1 MIMMSVRSIWSKLLS
16 LVLAVALIVP
26 VLAVPSSAATIETS
40 ADIWFFLQ
48 QEDNDATWQ
57 DKVSIMIPRDFSS
70 VSQVHTWEGSTS
82 YSAVQRIKPSSFSV
96 ELDSLQSGA
105 VSIYFSFFMKS
116 DYVSGFLSLP
126 DWSDN
131 WALQY
136 VDQDGVVQQVPATVT
151 TYDSGITAPVAA
163 GVTSGYNVN
172 AKLEVEDGQYATRFA
187 LIYKGSSV
195 ARFRRNRSGQSMY
208 LYVPS
213 ASLVAAESSAE
224 LGALEDMADQI
235 AQQNDLLQSMY
246 GDIISLLQSIYTN
259 TGDME
264 AALNLANQY
273 LQTMSGYLQGI
284 LGNTSSIYQ
293 IMSTYMHYLQDIS
306 ETADDIYSEFQSFHA
321 DFLAKMSELI
331 GIIQSESD
339 DIQATMDRLMKELM
353 DWLDEQFSGAAD
365 PDLSG
370 NSQTVSGN
378 IQQSDA
384 ISSQFTGSMSSQF
397 GSLNLGSFTFGTGMI
412 SALTFVSSLWMSF
425 YENAGEYQ
433 IIILLPMYI
442 GISLLVS
449 GMARKLVNRGGDG
462 KHD

>member
-1 MIMMSVRSIWSKLLS
+1 MMCVRSIWSKLLS
-16 LVLAVALIVP
+16 LVLAVALVVAVLVVP
-26 VLAVPSSAATIETS
+26 ASAASLEGNVTWSFSYSVDSGNSWYGENGTITIPRSGITNSSILSYSKLGNYLHIRPSSLYYKDGLLSGAIGIYMS
-40 ADIWFFLQ
+40 LYG
-48 QEDNDATWQ
+48 
-57 DKVSIMIPRDFSS
+57 VS
-70 VSQVHTWEGSTS
+70 G
-82 YSAVQRIKPSSFSV
+82 YSAVSYPDAWTSENDWEAFYIDHTGGIIGEPVELTTFEPYVSAGYYPTDGVSLSFKMKIPDGLSISQIGFRFVNDTKYVRARVPSYDVSDAFWVYVPSFSV
-96 ELDSLQSGA
+96 
-105 VSIYFSFFMKS
+105 
-116 DYVSGFLSLP
+116 
-126 DWSDN
+126 
-131 WALQY
+131 
-136 VDQDGVVQQVPATVT
+136 
-151 TYDSGITAPVAA
+151 
-163 GVTSGYNVN
+163 
-172 AKLEVEDGQYATRFA
+172 
-187 LIYKGSSV
+187 
-195 ARFRRNRSGQSMY
+195 
-208 LYVPS
+208 
-213 ASLVAAESSAE
+213 VAAESSAD
-224 LGALEDMADQI
+224 LDALENMADQI

-246 GDIISLLQSIYTN
+246 GDIMSLLQSIYTN

-293 IMSTYMHYLQDIS
+293 IMSTYMHYLQNIAETS
-306 ETADDIYSEFQSFHA
+306 EDIYSELQTFHS
-321 DFLAKMSELI
+321 DFLAKIAELI
-331 GIIQSESD
+331 GVIQNESD
-339 DIQATMDRLMKELM
+339 DIQATMESIYQRLIA
-353 DWLDEQFSGAAD
+353 WLDEQFSGAAD

-397 GSLNLGSFTFGTGMI
+397 SSLNLGSFTFGTGII

-449 GMARKLVNRGGDG
+449 GMARKLVNRGGGG

>member
-1 MIMMSVRSIWSKLLS
+1 MMSVRSIWSKLLS

-26 VLAVPSSAATIETS
+26 VLAVPSSATS
-40 ADIWFFLQ
+40 LEGNVTWSFSRSV
-48 QEDNDATWQ
+48 NDGDSWRGDDGTFT
-57 DKVSIMIPRDFSS
+57 IPRSGITDSS
-70 VSQVHTWEGSTS
+70 ILSYYPEGD
-82 YSAVQRIKPSSFSV
+82 YLRIRPSSFYYEDGLLSGTIGIYMSLYAVSGYAAVSYPDAWTSSNDWEAFYIDHTGDIIGEPV
-96 ELDSLQSGA
+96 ELTT
-105 VSIYFSFFMKS
+105 FEP
-116 DYVSGFLSLP
+116 YVSAGDYP
-126 DWSDN
+126 T
-131 WALQY
+131 
-136 VDQDGVVQQVPATVT
+136 DGVSLSFKMEIPDGLSISQIGFRFINT
-151 TYDSGITAPVAA
+151 TKYV
-163 GVTSGYNVN
+163 
-172 AKLEVEDGQYATRFA
+172 
-187 LIYKGSSV
+187 
-195 ARFRRNRSGQSMY
+195 RSW
-208 LYVPS
+208 VPS
-213 ASLVAAESSAE
+213 SDASKAFWVYIPSFSVVASESSAE

-264 AALNLANQY
+264 ASLNLANQY
-273 LQTMSGYLQGI
+273 LVSISNYLQSI
-284 LGNTSSIYQ
+284 LVDTSDICSILA
-293 IMSTYMHYLQDIS
+293 MYMHYLQDIS
-306 ETADDIYSEFQSFHA
+306 ETADDIYAEFQSFHA
-321 DFLAKMSELI
+321 DFLAKISELI

-449 GMARKLVNRGGDG
+449 GMARKLVNRGGGG